1 MKLTSFVSSLC
12 LIFTNSK
19 DQKNYIKERS
29 RLLKMNRYVNKVQ
42 KVAKPNL
49 GAYEDLLC
57 YIRPHFGLFFKF
69 VCFISKFE

>member
-1 MKLTSFVSSLC
+1 MKVTNSISSLC

-42 KVAKPNL
+42 KVAKLNL
-49 GAYEDLLC
+49 GAYEDL
-57 YIRPHFGLFFKF
+57 
-69 VCFISKFE
+69 